1 MKQKKDDDIW
11 LLNGGGMVPNKEE
24 YASFLKTALKL
35 PMVSYIFF
43 LGLIVGPTQGPT
55 GLSGPLSGPMGPTAL
70 YFYFEPVLIC

>member
-11 LLNGGGMVPNKEE
+11 LLNVGGMVPNEEE
-24 YASFLKTALKL
+24 YASFLKTALEL

-43 LGLIVGPTQGPT
+43 PGPIVGPTQGPA
-55 GLSGPLSGPMGPTAL
+55 GLSGPLSGPMGPTAP

>member
-24 YASFLKTALKL
+24 YASFLKTALEL

-43 LGLIVGPTQGPT
+43 L
-55 GLSGPLSGPMGPTAL
+55 GPMGPTAL
-70 YFYFEPVLIC
+70 YFYFKPVLIC